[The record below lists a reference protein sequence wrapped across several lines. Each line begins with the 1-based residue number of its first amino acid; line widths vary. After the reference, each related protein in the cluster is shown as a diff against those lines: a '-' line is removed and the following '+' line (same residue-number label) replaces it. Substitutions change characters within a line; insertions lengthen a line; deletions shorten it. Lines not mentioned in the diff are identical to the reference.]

1 MKTIGKIATL
11 LFLTL
16 LTISCSSNDEIPST
30 KIKKEE
36 ISSKWEIENS
46 NYKSFEFNKD
56 GNYIIVKSA
65 SANKSKSQ
73 KNEKNILL
81 GQYEIVDDKTIN
93 LIDFG
98 QIIISS
104 INGTKMDF
112 TIVDNKTSTSI
123 EVSSSKI
130 EKISSSSNTDLLC
143 RTWKMTEVNGEDVVG
158 TINEL
163 TVIFS
168 QAGTY
173 FVELANPTSEN
184 EGGLAEWKWED
195 AKENKFCY
203 SWEGEAN
210 CTGDN
215 SVSIAEIKENLLV
228 LMEGK
233 ETFKLEP
240 ISNSV
245 PKSTKKPTK
254 TVNLKK
260 GVFSKF

>member
-16 LTISCSSNDEIPST
+16 VTISCNSNDEIPST

-130 EKISSSSNTDLLC
+130 EKISSSTNTDLFC

-158 TINEL
+158 TKYEL

-173 FVELANPTSEN
+173 FVELVNPTQSN
-184 EGGLAEWKWED
+184 QGGLAEWKWQNAE
-195 AKENKFCY
+195 ENSLCY
-203 SWEGEAN
+203 SWEGEPN

-215 SVSIAEIKENLLV
+215 SVTIVELTENKLVFTEDNKTYKLQPIA
-228 LMEGK
+228 
-233 ETFKLEP
+233 
-240 ISNSV
+240 NSV
-245 PKSTKKPTK
+245 PKSTNTPTK
-254 TVNLKK
+254 TINLEK
-260 GVFSKF
+260 GIFSKF